1 MLETKR
7 SETSVNMPKEIW
19 WLVIGMAINITG
31 ASFLWPLNTIYMN
44 EELDKSL
51 STAGLVLMVNSFGMI
66 VGNLLG
72 GTLFD
77 KLGGYRTIMLG
88 TIVSLC
94 ATILLN
100 FFHGWPWYAIWL
112 IMLGFGGG
120 MIIPA
125 IYAMAG
131 AVWPQGGR
139 QTFNAIYLA
148 QNIGVALGAA
158 LGGFVAELSFNYI
171 FMANLAMYV
180 IFFFIALFQFNM
192 DYQATVKHQET
203 LENVAHIQNKKHF
216 TALIL
221 LCVMFALCWIAYV
234 QWQTTIAS
242 FTQSIGISM
251 SQYSLLWTVNG
262 VLILVGQPLIL
273 PIIHLI
279 KGQLKKQLYFGL
291 VVFILSFFV
300 TSFATSF
307 SIFVVGMVIM
317 TFAEMFV
324 WPAVPTIANNLAPK
338 GREGVY
344 QGIVNSASTVGKAF
358 GPLVGGILVDVF
370 NMQIMFLSMIGLLV
384 IAMAFLT
391 IYDRKVDP
399 KTLYR

>member
-1 MLETKR
+1 M
-7 SETSVNMPKEIW
+7 NMPKEIW

-77 KLGGYRTIMLG
+77 KLGEYRTIMLG

>member
-1 MLETKR
+1 M
-7 SETSVNMPKEIW
+7 NMPKEIW

-44 EELDKSL
+44 EELGKSL

-171 FMANLAMYV
+171 FMANLTMYV

-192 DYQATVKHQET
+192 NYQATVKHQET

-216 TALIL
+216 TSLIL

-384 IAMAFLT
+384 IAMVFLS

>member
-1 MLETKR
+1 M
-7 SETSVNMPKEIW
+7 NMPKEIW

-291 VVFILSFFV
+291 AVFILSFFV

>member
-1 MLETKR
+1 M
-7 SETSVNMPKEIW
+7 NMPKEIW

-51 STAGLVLMVNSFGMI
+51 STAGLVLMVNSCGMI

>member
-1 MLETKR
+1 M
-7 SETSVNMPKEIW
+7 NMPKEIW

-158 LGGFVAELSFNYI
+158 LGGFVAELSFKYI

>member
-1 MLETKR
+1 M
-7 SETSVNMPKEIW
+7 NMPKEIW

-158 LGGFVAELSFNYI
+158 LGGFIAELSFNYI

-324 WPAVPTIANNLAPK
+324 WPAVPTIANNLSPK

>member
-1 MLETKR
+1 M
-7 SETSVNMPKEIW
+7 NMPKEIW

-324 WPAVPTIANNLAPK
+324 WHAVPTIANNLAPK

>member
-1 MLETKR
+1 M
-7 SETSVNMPKEIW
+7 NMPKEIW

-203 LENVAHIQNKKHF
+203 LENVTHIQNKKHF

-324 WPAVPTIANNLAPK
+324 WPAVPTIANNLSPK

>member
-1 MLETKR
+1 M
-7 SETSVNMPKEIW
+7 NMPKEIW

-139 QTFNAIYLA
+139 QTFNEIYLA

-391 IYDRKVDP
+391 IYDREVDP

>member
-1 MLETKR
+1 MK
-7 SETSVNMPKEIW
+7 MPKEIW

-31 ASFLWPLNTIYMN
+31 ASFLWPLNTIYMSQA
-44 EELDKSL
+44 LGKSL
-51 STAGLVLMVNSFGMI
+51 STAGVVLMVNSFGMI
-66 VGNLLG
+66 AGNLLG

-88 TIVSLC
+88 TVISLC
-94 ATILLN
+94 ATLLLN
-100 FFHGWPWYAIWL
+100 LFHGWPWYAVWL

-158 LGGFVAELSFNYI
+158 LGGVVAELSFNYI

-180 IFFFIALFQFNM
+180 VFFFIALFNFNM
-192 DYQATVKHQET
+192 DYHATVKQHDTIE
-203 LENVAHIQNKKHF
+203 EIAHLQNKKHF
-216 TALIL
+216 NALLL
-221 LCVMFALCWIAYV
+221 LCVMFACCWITYV

-251 SQYSLLWTVNG
+251 SQYSLLWTING
-262 VLILVGQPLIL
+262 VLILIGQPLIT
-273 PIIHLI
+273 PIVQFF

-291 VVFILSFFV
+291 FVFILSFLV
-300 TSFATSF
+300 TSFAKSF
-307 SIFVVGMVIM
+307 SIFVVGIIIM

-324 WPAVPTIANNLAPK
+324 WPAVPTIANALAPK
-338 GREGVY
+338 GRQGVY

-358 GPLVGGILVDVF
+358 GPLIGGILVDLF
-370 NMQIMFLSMIGLLV
+370 NMQVMFLSMIGLLV
-384 IAMAFLT
+384 IAMIFLS

-399 KTLYR
+399 KILYH

>member
-1 MLETKR
+1 M
-7 SETSVNMPKEIW
+7 NMPKEIW

-77 KLGGYRTIMLG
+77 KHGGYRTIMLG

-384 IAMAFLT
+384 IAMVFLT

>member
-1 MLETKR
+1 MR
-7 SETSVNMPKEIW
+7 MPVTIW

-44 EELDKSL
+44 DVLGKSL
-51 STAGLVLMVNSFGMI
+51 STAGVVLMINSFGMI
-66 VGNLLG
+66 AGNLLG

-77 KLGGYRTIMLG
+77 RLGGYRTIMLG
-88 TIVSLC
+88 TICSLI
-94 ATILLN
+94 ATGLLN

-112 IMLGFGGG
+112 VMLGFGGG

-131 AVWPQGGR
+131 AIWPQGGR

-148 QNIGVALGAA
+148 QNIGVAVGAA
-158 LGGFVAELSFNYI
+158 LGGVVAELSFNYI
-171 FMANLAMYV
+171 FIANLFMYV
-180 IFFFIALFQFNM
+180 FFFFIALFRFKV
-192 DYQATVKHQET
+192 DYRATVKHQET
-203 LENVAHIQNKKHF
+203 LEGMAHIQNKKHF

-242 FTQSIGISM
+242 FTQDIGISM
-251 SQYSLLWTVNG
+251 TQYSLLWTLNG
-262 VLILVGQPLIL
+262 VLILVGQPLII
-273 PIIHLI
+273 PIVHLL
-279 KGQLKKQLYFGL
+279 KGQLKKQLYFGIA
-291 VVFILSFFV
+291 VFIISFYV

-338 GREGVY
+338 GRDGVY
-344 QGIVNSASTVGKAF
+344 QGIVNAASTVGKAF
-358 GPLVGGILVDVF
+358 GPLIGGVLVDYF
-370 NMQIMFLSMIGLLV
+370 NMQVMFLSMIGLLILAAV
-384 IAMAFLT
+384 FLT
-391 IYDRKVDP
+391 VFDRGMDIQ
-399 KTLYR
+399 RFNA

>member
-1 MLETKR
+1 MK
-7 SETSVNMPKEIW
+7 MPKEIW

-31 ASFLWPLNTIYMN
+31 ASFLWPLNTIYMSQA
-44 EELDKSL
+44 LGKSL
-51 STAGLVLMVNSFGMI
+51 STAGVVLMVNSFGMI
-66 VGNLLG
+66 AGNLLG

-88 TIVSLC
+88 TIISLC
-94 ATILLN
+94 ATLLLN
-100 FFHGWPWYAIWL
+100 LFHGWPWYAVWL

-158 LGGFVAELSFNYI
+158 LGGVVAELSFNYI

-180 IFFFIALFQFNM
+180 VFFFIALFNFNM
-192 DYQATVKHQET
+192 DYHATVKQHET
-203 LENVAHIQNKKHF
+203 IEEIAHLQNKKHF
-216 TALIL
+216 NALLL
-221 LCVMFALCWIAYV
+221 LCVMFACCWITYV

-251 SQYSLLWTVNG
+251 SQYSLLWTING
-262 VLILVGQPLIL
+262 VLILIGQPLIT
-273 PIIHLI
+273 PIVQFF

-291 VVFILSFFV
+291 FVFILSFLV
-300 TSFATSF
+300 TSFAKSF
-307 SIFVVGMVIM
+307 SIFVVGIVIM

-324 WPAVPTIANNLAPK
+324 WPAVPTIANALAPK
-338 GREGVY
+338 GRQGVY

-358 GPLVGGILVDVF
+358 GPLIGGILVDFF
-370 NMQIMFLSMIGLLV
+370 NMQVMFLSMIGLLV
-384 IAMAFLT
+384 IAMIFLS

-399 KTLYR
+399 KILYH

>member
-1 MLETKR
+1 M
-7 SETSVNMPKEIW
+7 NMPKEIW

-391 IYDRKVDP
+391 IYDRKS
-399 KTLYR
+399 

>member
-1 MLETKR
+1 M
-7 SETSVNMPKEIW
+7 NMPKEIW

-100 FFHGWPWYAIWL
+100 LFHGWPWYAIWL

-279 KGQLKKQLYFGL
+279 KGQLKKQLYIGL

>member
-1 MLETKR
+1 M
-7 SETSVNMPKEIW
+7 NMPKEIW

-384 IAMAFLT
+384 ISMAFLT

>member
-1 MLETKR
+1 M
-7 SETSVNMPKEIW
+7 NMPKEIW

-384 IAMAFLT
+384 IAMVFLT

>member
-1 MLETKR
+1 M
-7 SETSVNMPKEIW
+7 NMPKEIW

-279 KGQLKKQLYFGL
+279 KEQLKKQLYFGL

>member
-1 MLETKR
+1 M
-7 SETSVNMPKEIW
+7 NMPKEIW

-125 IYAMAG
+125 IYVMAG

>member
-1 MLETKR
+1 M
-7 SETSVNMPKEIW
+7 NMPKEIW

-139 QTFNAIYLA
+139 QTFNTIYLA

>member
-1 MLETKR
+1 M
-7 SETSVNMPKEIW
+7 NMPKEIW

-300 TSFATSF
+300 TSFAISF

>member
-1 MLETKR
+1 M
-7 SETSVNMPKEIW
+7 NMPKEIW

-399 KTLYR
+399 KKLYR

>member
-1 MLETKR
+1 MD
-7 SETSVNMPKEIW
+7 MPKEIW

-384 IAMAFLT
+384 IAIVFLT

-399 KTLYR
+399 KALYR

>member
-1 MLETKR
+1 
-7 SETSVNMPKEIW
+7 MPKEIW

-242 FTQSIGISM
+242 FTQGIGISM

-279 KGQLKKQLYFGL
+279 KGQLKKQLYIGL

>member
-1 MLETKR
+1 M
-7 SETSVNMPKEIW
+7 NMPKEIW

-221 LCVMFALCWIAYV
+221 LCVMFVLCWIAYV

-279 KGQLKKQLYFGL
+279 KGQLKKQLYIGL

>member
-1 MLETKR
+1 M
-7 SETSVNMPKEIW
+7 NMPKEIW

-203 LENVAHIQNKKHF
+203 LGNVAHIQNKKHF

>member
-1 MLETKR
+1 MK
-7 SETSVNMPKEIW
+7 MPKELW

-31 ASFLWPLNTIYMN
+31 ASFLWPLNTIYMSQA
-44 EELDKSL
+44 LGKSL
-51 STAGLVLMVNSFGMI
+51 STAGVVLMVNSFGMI
-66 VGNLLG
+66 AGNLLG

-88 TIVSLC
+88 TIISLC
-94 ATILLN
+94 ATLLLN
-100 FFHGWPWYAIWL
+100 LFHGWPWYAVWL

-158 LGGFVAELSFNYI
+158 LGGVVAELSFNYI

-180 IFFFIALFQFNM
+180 VFFFIALFNFNM
-192 DYQATVKHQET
+192 DYHATVKQHDTIE
-203 LENVAHIQNKKHF
+203 EIAHLQNKKHF
-216 TALIL
+216 NALLL
-221 LCVMFALCWIAYV
+221 LCVMFACCWITYV

-251 SQYSLLWTVNG
+251 SQYSLLWTING
-262 VLILVGQPLIL
+262 VLILIGQPLIT
-273 PIIHLI
+273 PIVQFF

-291 VVFILSFFV
+291 FVFILSFLV
-300 TSFATSF
+300 TSFAKSF
-307 SIFVVGMVIM
+307 SIFVVGIIIM

-324 WPAVPTIANNLAPK
+324 WPAVPTIANALAPK
-338 GREGVY
+338 GRQGVY

-358 GPLVGGILVDVF
+358 GPLIGGILVDLF
-370 NMQIMFLSMIGLLV
+370 NMQVMFLSMIGLLV
-384 IAMAFLT
+384 IAMIFLS

-399 KTLYR
+399 KILYH

>member
-1 MLETKR
+1 M
-7 SETSVNMPKEIW
+7 NMPKEIW

-242 FTQSIGISM
+242 FTQSIGISI

-324 WPAVPTIANNLAPK
+324 WPAVPTIANNLSPK

>member
-1 MLETKR
+1 M
-7 SETSVNMPKEIW
+7 NMPKEIW

-391 IYDRKVDP
+391 IYDREVDP

>member
-1 MLETKR
+1 
-7 SETSVNMPKEIW
+7 MPKEIW

-120 MIIPA
+120 MILPA

>member
-1 MLETKR
+1 M
-7 SETSVNMPKEIW
+7 NMPKEIW

-358 GPLVGGILVDVF
+358 GPLVGGILVNVF

>member
-1 MLETKR
+1 M
-7 SETSVNMPKEIW
+7 NMPKEIW

-384 IAMAFLT
+384 IAMSFLT

>member
-1 MLETKR
+1 M
-7 SETSVNMPKEIW
+7 NMPKEIW

-120 MIIPA
+120 LIIPA

>member
-1 MLETKR
+1 MK
-7 SETSVNMPKEIW
+7 MPKEIW

-31 ASFLWPLNTIYMN
+31 ASFLWPLNTIYMSQA
-44 EELDKSL
+44 LGKSL
-51 STAGLVLMVNSFGMI
+51 STAGVVLMVNSFGMI
-66 VGNLLG
+66 AGNLLG

-88 TIVSLC
+88 TIISLC
-94 ATILLN
+94 ATLLLN
-100 FFHGWPWYAIWL
+100 LFHGWPWYAVWL

-158 LGGFVAELSFNYI
+158 LGGVVAELSFNYI

-180 IFFFIALFQFNM
+180 VFFFIALFNFNM
-192 DYQATVKHQET
+192 DYHATVKQHDTIE
-203 LENVAHIQNKKHF
+203 EIAHLQNKKHF
-216 TALIL
+216 NALLL
-221 LCVMFALCWIAYV
+221 LCVMFACCWITYV

-251 SQYSLLWTVNG
+251 SQYSLLWTING
-262 VLILVGQPLIL
+262 VLILIGQPLIT
-273 PIIHLI
+273 PIVQFF

-291 VVFILSFFV
+291 FVFILSFLV
-300 TSFATSF
+300 TSFAKSF
-307 SIFVVGMVIM
+307 SIFVVGIIIM

-324 WPAVPTIANNLAPK
+324 WPAVPTIANALAPK
-338 GREGVY
+338 GRQGVY

-358 GPLVGGILVDVF
+358 GPLIGGILVDLF
-370 NMQIMFLSMIGLLV
+370 NMQVMFLSMIGLLV
-384 IAMAFLT
+384 IAMIFLS

-399 KTLYR
+399 KILYH

>member
-1 MLETKR
+1 M
-7 SETSVNMPKEIW
+7 NMPKEIW
-19 WLVIGMAINITG
+19 WFVIGMAINITG

>member
-1 MLETKR
+1 M
-7 SETSVNMPKEIW
+7 NMPKEIW

-358 GPLVGGILVDVF
+358 GPLVGGILVDMF